1 MLRPNLPRVV
11 VEVIGQVHTI
21 LGERPR
27 EVSSNSENIH
37 RQRQVATNRA
47 APYPGFE
54 EYCRPIE
61 KLRRLVNRLWQR
73 RQATVIPTHS
83 GQTPSY
89 SDTDTDSS
97 DANLQALG
105 RRWPQSVE

>member
-1 MLRPNLPRVV
+1 SKNLPTVLSQ
-11 VEVIGQVHTI
+11 EMMLYMIPTHTT
-21 LGERPR
+21 L
-27 EVSSNSENIH
+27 
-37 RQRQVATNRA
+37 A
-47 APYPGFE
+47 
-54 EYCRPIE
+54 
-61 KLRRLVNRLWQR
+61 RRW
-73 RQATVIPTHS
+73 QATVIPTHS

>member
-1 MLRPNLPRVV
+1 
-11 VEVIGQVHTI
+11 
-21 LGERPR
+21 
-27 EVSSNSENIH
+27 
-37 RQRQVATNRA
+37 
-47 APYPGFE
+47 
-54 EYCRPIE
+54 
-61 KLRRLVNRLWQR
+61 